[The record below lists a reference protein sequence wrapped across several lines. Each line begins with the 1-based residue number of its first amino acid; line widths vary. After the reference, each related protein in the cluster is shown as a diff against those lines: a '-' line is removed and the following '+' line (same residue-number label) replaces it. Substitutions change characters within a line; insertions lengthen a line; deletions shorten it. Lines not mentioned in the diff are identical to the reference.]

1 MPDQTE
7 KQTFSDDEA
16 LDFHRIPTPGKISMA
31 PTKPMATQRDLSL
44 AYSPGVAVPVL
55 AIAADA
61 DKAYDYTSKGN
72 LVAVISNGTAILGLG
87 NLGHMASKPVME
99 GKSVLFKRFADV
111 DSFDIE
117 VKTTDPDEFITV
129 VKNIGDTWGG
139 INLED
144 IKSPECFVIE
154 SELQDLLD
162 IPVFHDDQHGTAII
176 STAGLINAVHIAGKK
191 LDEIKVV
198 LAGAGAAGLSSI
210 ALMKAAGV
218 KAENTVICDRDGVV
232 YKGRDHGMDQWKAA
246 HATDTPLRTLA
257 EAMVGADV
265 VLGLSAKGAITKE
278 MVASMAPNPIIFA
291 MANPDPEITPED
303 VKSVRSDAII
313 ATGRSDYVNQVNNV
327 LAFPYLFRG
336 ALDVRA
342 RLINLVMKI
351 ACAHALAA
359 LAREDVPD
367 EVAAAYR
374 GRKLK
379 FGPDYIIPTP
389 FDPRLIWYIPPFVAQ
404 AAMDTGVARVQIE
417 DMDAYRHA
425 LRSRVDPSAALMQ
438 KISSAVRGGPNKRV
452 VFAEGEE
459 PAVIRAAWGF
469 KQADLGTPI
478 LVGREDLIRQNAA
491 EAGLNFDELGIEI
504 TNARVSDHNVEDTDW
519 LYEKLQR
526 RGYLRRDVQR
536 MINHHQRHLLAR
548 LHAGIDLA
556 QCQRVGVLFHR
567 GHAVLIDDDIRDGVE
582 GILGEDAH
590 RHGLHLFQHRQ
601 RVEAAYVLLG
611 IQRLAAGGEGHP
623 DQLARLRQHLL
634 HLLALGL
641 QVFEAPH
648 FHRVQRAEVHADP
661 AGGFEHHHGAGQG
674 LSALLLG
681 HEQRHQIRQI
691 LFAVE
696 AELAGLRL
704 DLARLQPAGE
714 GETLDQGCER
724 HPAHL
729 FRRQRQGSE
738 GGLVGLGHP
747 SLAVEGEDQV
757 RQRLEQGL
765 NLVVL
770 ALGGHVGDG
779 LDVIDAGN
787 AADLRH
793 QMLEIAK
800 LQLGEIEIDDA

>member
-1 MPDQTE
+1 MPDLTE
-7 KQTFSDDEA
+7 KQTFSDQEA

-55 AIAADA
+55 AIAQDA
-61 DKAYDYTSKGN
+61 DKAYEYTSKGN

-111 DSFDIE
+111 DSFDVQ

-176 STAGLINAVHIAGKK
+176 STAGLINACHVAGKR
-191 LDEIKVV
+191 LDEVKVV

-218 KAENTVICDRDGVV
+218 KAENTVICDKEGVV
-232 YKGRDHGMDQWKAA
+232 YRGREHGMDQWKAA
-246 HATDTPLRTLA
+246 HATDTPHRTLA

-342 RLINLVMKI
+342 RRVNHEMKV
-351 ACAHALAA
+351 ACAQALAA

-404 AAMDTGVARVQIE
+404 AAMDSGVARVQID
-417 DMDAYRHA
+417 DMDAYRNA

-438 KISSAVRGGPNKRV
+438 KINSAVRGGPNKRI

-491 EAGLNFDELGIEI
+491 EAGLNFDDLGIEI
-504 TNARVSDHNVEDTDW
+504 TNARVSGHNVEDTDW

-536 MINHHQRHLLAR
+536 MINQDRNYFAATLVAKGRADAMVAGVTRNFNMALKEVQRVLDVDDTLIGLSILLAKGR
-548 LHAGIDLA
+548 T
-556 QCQRVGVLFHR
+556 LFVADTTIHE
-567 GHAVLIDDDIRDGVE
+567 LP
-582 GILGEDAH
+582 DA
-590 RHGLHLFQHRQ
+590 
-601 RVEAAYVLLG
+601 
-611 IQRLAAGGEGHP
+611 
-623 DQLARLRQHLL
+623 
-634 HLLALGL
+634 
-641 QVFEAPH
+641 
-648 FHRVQRAEVHADP
+648 
-661 AGGFEHHHGAGQG
+661 
-674 LSALLLG
+674 
-681 HEQRHQIRQI
+681 
-691 LFAVE
+691 
-696 AELAGLRL
+696 AELADIAIKAAETVRKLGRNPRVAFLSYSTFGNPPGDRAEKVREAIRIL
-704 DLARLQPAGE
+704 DKKGV
-714 GETLDQGCER
+714 D
-724 HPAHL
+724 
-729 FRRQRQGSE
+729 
-738 GGLVGLGHP
+738 
-747 SLAVEGEDQV
+747 
-757 RQRLEQGL
+757 
-765 NLVVL
+765 
-770 ALGGHVGDG
+770 
-779 LDVIDAGN
+779 
-787 AADLRH
+787 
-793 QMLEIAK
+793 
-800 LQLGEIEIDDA
+800 